1 MINNVVL
8 TGRLTKDM
16 EVKYT
21 NSGKA
26 VASSSVA
33 VQRQYSNANGEH
45 ESDFINFVIWGKSAE
60 NMANMTAKGSMI
72 GLEGSMQ
79 TRSYENNQG
88 QKVYVTEVNVRN
100 FSLLESKEQTEQ
112 RKQGGQGNFSQGNN
126 FNQPHGNFN
135 QQQAQSQQQ
144 GGFNQQPQQGAYSPK
159 QMFGTPENFES
170 QLPF

>member
-1 MINNVVL
+1 
-8 TGRLTKDM
+8 M

-33 VQRQYSNANGEH
+33 VQRQYSSANGER

-72 GLEGSMQ
+72 GLEGSIQ

-88 QKVYVTEVNVRN
+88 QKVFVTEVNVRN

-112 RKQGGQGNFSQGNN
+112 RKQGQGNFN
-126 FNQPHGNFN
+126 
-135 QQQAQSQQQ
+135 QQQ
-144 GGFNQQPQQGAYSPK
+144 GGFNQQRQQPQQQPQSQQGGFNQQSQQGAFSPE
-159 QMFGTPENFES
+159 QMYGTPDNFES

>member
-1 MINNVVL
+1 
-8 TGRLTKDM
+8 
-16 EVKYT
+16 
-21 NSGKA
+21 
-26 VASSSVA
+26 
-33 VQRQYSNANGEH
+33 ANGER

-60 NMANMTAKGSMI
+60 NMAKMTAKGSMI

-112 RKQGGQGNFSQGNN
+112 RKQGGQGNFNQGNN
-126 FNQPHGNFN
+126 FNQSQGNFN
-135 QQQAQSQQQ
+135 NQQPQQQ
-144 GGFNQQPQQGAYSPK
+144 GNFNQQPQQGAYSPE